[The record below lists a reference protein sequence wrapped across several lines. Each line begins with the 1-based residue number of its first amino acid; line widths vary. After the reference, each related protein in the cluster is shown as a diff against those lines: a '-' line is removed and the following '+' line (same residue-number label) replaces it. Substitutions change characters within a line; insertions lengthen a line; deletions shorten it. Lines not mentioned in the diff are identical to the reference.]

1 MSSFRLRRQVWNC
14 LGQNGEGG
22 GDRKSAR
29 QQKLL
34 GMEKGR
40 NPNFDDYVPSLYKKA
55 GRKLTMLT
63 RLSKF
68 LSLKANPYESIC
80 RPVEMKKK
88 LFFFLAGGLGVY
100 QKMLPTCLAD

>member
-1 MSSFRLRRQVWNC
+1 MELFGSKW
-14 LGQNGEGG
+14 GG
-22 GDRKSAR
+22 GGNRKSAR
-29 QQKLL
+29 QKLL

-55 GRKLTMLT
+55 GRKLAMLA

-88 LFFFLAGGLGVY
+88 YIFFLAGGLGVY

>member
-1 MSSFRLRRQVWNC
+1 MSSFSLRRQVWNC

-22 GDRKSAR
+22 GGGNRKSAR
-29 QQKLL
+29 QKLL

-55 GRKLTMLT
+55 GRKLAMLA

-80 RPVEMKKK
+80 RPVEMVGLEFIKKCCQ
-88 LFFFLAGGLGVY
+88 LV
-100 QKMLPTCLAD
+100 

>member
-1 MSSFRLRRQVWNC
+1 MSSFSLRRQLWNC

-22 GDRKSAR
+22 NRKSAR
-29 QQKLL
+29 QKLL

-55 GRKLTMLT
+55 GRKLAMLA

-80 RPVEMKKK
+80 RPVEMKKNI
-88 LFFFLAGGLGVY
+88 FFFWRVGLEFIKKCCQLV
-100 QKMLPTCLAD
+100 